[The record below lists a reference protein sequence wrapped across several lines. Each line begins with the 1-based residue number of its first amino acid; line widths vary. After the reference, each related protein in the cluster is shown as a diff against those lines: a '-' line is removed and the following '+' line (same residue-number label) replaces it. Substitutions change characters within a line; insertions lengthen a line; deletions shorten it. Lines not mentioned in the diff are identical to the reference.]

1 MAYTYVIIQTNHHT
15 YTQFIPKYPQK
26 SQEVSPRGLRA
37 IFERFRG
44 KHQKKKKKRHS
55 GLYLAY
61 MGAWMCIRIF
71 FNIYINIHTH
81 HRTQLIPSHPPTQTP
96 TTPGI
101 LHEGR
106 IDKRVQYTIEG
117 LFAVRKSGFVD
128 FPAVPEALDLVE
140 KVSTF
145 DFILIDYV

>member
-1 MAYTYVIIQTNHHT
+1 MSAWICILCIYIYII
-15 YTQFIPKYPQK
+15 
-26 SQEVSPRGLRA
+26 
-37 IFERFRG
+37 
-44 KHQKKKKKRHS
+44 
-55 GLYLAY
+55 LYLY
-61 MGAWMCIRIF
+61 L
-71 FNIYINIHTH
+71 HTH

-140 KVSTF
+140 KVSTC